1 MSSVRAIVTLNEL
14 TFPDITGKTITAW
27 GTVVFGSGTYF
38 TGGIPFGLVAFA
50 DSRTVDH
57 AGFLDCSVK
66 SENPVSATTNL
77 YTYVYSPANDLIQI
91 IQRSGGGELAGG
103 LLPAAVLNDNIIFH
117 AEWDR
122 TTARG

>member
-50 DSRTVDH
+50 DSRSVDH
-57 AGFLDCSVK
+57 QGYLDCTVK
-66 SENPVSATTNL
+66 SENPISATTNL
-77 YTYVYSPANDLIQI
+77 YTYIYSPTNDLIQI
-91 IQRSGGGELAGG
+91 IVRATGTELAGG
-103 LLPAAVLNDNIIFH
+103 LLPAAALADNIIFH

>member
-27 GTVVFGSGTYF
+27 GTVVFGAGTYF

-50 DSRTVDH
+50 DSRTINH
-57 AGFLDCSVK
+57 GGFLDATVK
-66 SENPVSATTNL
+66 SENPISATTNL
-77 YTYVYSPANDLIQI
+77 YTYLYSPANDLIQI
-91 IQRSGGGELAGG
+91 IVRSTGTELAGG
-103 LLPAAVLNDNIIFH
+103 LLPAAVLADNIIFH

-122 TTARG
+122 TVTK